1 MFYSPG
7 MVSQISSNLGDD
19 FCLVCGS
26 PPPLFG
32 ERMCESCLRKR
43 IKLAEVP
50 ENVPWV
56 RCARCSIVE
65 IQGKWVHIEE
75 EVIWDELVQR
85 HLKFH
90 SGAEEVQLGMETRTV
105 SDRHTLIYLQLE
117 GVIEGLL
124 FKEEHTMR
132 ARMANG
138 VCLTCTR
145 RAGNY
150 FEATVQLRSSGR
162 KLSEDEYVKLR
173 ATLDVVL
180 ESLSDDPM
188 FFITSEGQVTGG
200 YDVVLGSKGL
210 ARSWGRHLVKEYGG
224 QTVETKSTV
233 GRKDGVDVTRLT
245 LLYRKPGYDLGD
257 VIRWRDNFW
266 RPSSW
271 TKDGAI
277 VERTDR
283 QERTGA
289 SWRDLESAN
298 VVSRMSEQIVV
309 DLITQDSS
317 VGEFLDPQSWIMA
330 SVRLPWDHEGK
341 KKARLSR
348 IDGEWLALQ
357 YLSLDNSSMGVN
369 E

>member
-1 MFYSPG
+1 MFCTLG
-7 MVSQISSNLGDD
+7 LVSQMSSSLGDD

-43 IKLAEVP
+43 IHLAEVP

-56 RCARCSIVE
+56 RCARCGIVE
-65 IQGKWVHIEE
+65 IQGKWVHFDDID
-75 EVIWDELVQR
+75 IWDELVQR

-90 SGAEEVQLGMETRTV
+90 KDAEDVQLAVETRTV

-162 KLSEDEYVKLR
+162 KLSEEEYVKLR
-173 ATLDVVL
+173 ATLDDVL
-180 ESLSDDPM
+180 KLLSDDPM

-224 QTVETKSTV
+224 QTVETNSTV
-233 GRKDGVDVTRLT
+233 GRKDG
-245 LLYRKPGYDLGD
+245 
-257 VIRWRDNFW
+257 
-266 RPSSW
+266 
-271 TKDGAI
+271 AI
-277 VERTDR
+277 VERVDR

-298 VVSRMSEQIVV
+298 VVSRMSEQVVV

-317 VGEFLDPQSWIMA
+317 VGEFLDPQTWIMA
-330 SVRLPWDHEGK
+330 SVRLPWDHQGEK
-341 KKARLSR
+341 IVRLSR
-348 IDGEWLALQ
+348 VEGEWIALQKLALD
-357 YLSLDNSSMGVN
+357 DNSLEEVV
-369 E
+369 